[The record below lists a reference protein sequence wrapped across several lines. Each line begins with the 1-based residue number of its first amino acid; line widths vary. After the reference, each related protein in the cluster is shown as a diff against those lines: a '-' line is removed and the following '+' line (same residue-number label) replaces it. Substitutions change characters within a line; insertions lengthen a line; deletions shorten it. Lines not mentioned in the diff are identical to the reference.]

1 MSENLNDLER
11 DPIDIMYMDLM
22 KKFRSIPKSTLL
34 LPKDVKKIIID
45 LYQSYNFEEEEIE
58 EEENKE
64 DE

>member
-22 KKFRSIPKSTLL
+22 KKFRAIPKSTLL